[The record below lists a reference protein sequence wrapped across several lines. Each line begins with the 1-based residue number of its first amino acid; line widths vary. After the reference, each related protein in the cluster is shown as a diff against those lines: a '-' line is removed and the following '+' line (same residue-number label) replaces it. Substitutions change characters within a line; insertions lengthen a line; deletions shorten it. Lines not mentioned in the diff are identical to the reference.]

1 MNNITRYNLPLHE
14 IIGLEVKVLEGK
26 AHGYS
31 KIKGRVFDETKNMI
45 FVSSDKNTKLV
56 PKKTCIFCF
65 KLPNGEQVKI
75 KGEKIL
81 GTPVERTKKWRKRKD
96 VES

>member
-1 MNNITRYNLPLHE
+1 MDNITRYDLPLRE

-26 AHGYS
+26 ANGYS
-31 KIKGRVFDETKNMI
+31 KIKGKVVDETKNMI
-45 FVSSDKNTKLV
+45 FVSSNKNTKLV

-65 KLPNGEQVKI
+65 KLPNGGQVKI
-75 KGEKIL
+75 KGKRIL
-81 GTPVERTKKWRKRKD
+81 GTPVERTKKWRKMKN